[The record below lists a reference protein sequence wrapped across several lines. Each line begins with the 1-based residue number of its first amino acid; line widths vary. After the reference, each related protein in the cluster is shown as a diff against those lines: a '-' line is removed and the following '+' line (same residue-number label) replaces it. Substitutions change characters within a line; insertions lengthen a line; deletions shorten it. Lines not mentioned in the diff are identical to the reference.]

1 MSGPIRSAARN
12 GFVCSVGSAF
22 SYIKNQKCANPQF
35 RTYAFLQHDPMYL
48 RAAGGF
54 ARKKTHDGSAIGF
67 TQKRH
72 TLCCLLYLIFHRS
85 ASSSFGGGSRS
96 GATCMSR
103 RLPAAGAVPKAVF
116 RTVDGSGTLCL
127 WKDSLLQKGCNWRAR
142 HLPIFRMY
150 WSAFRQSSAHRPD
163 APHCPSVR
171 YCAAPRGAT
180 ACARQAAG
188 RRFAVQTIY
197 YNV

>member
-1 MSGPIRSAARN
+1 MRKSTDPDLRISAARSYALVRRGRFCPQKKRMTVLQLDLRRN
-12 GFVCSVGSAF
+12 ATRCTAYYTGS
-22 SYIKNQKCANPQF
+22 S
-35 RTYAFLQHDPMYL
+35 TDLQAVLSAEGAGAARHAC
-48 RAAGGF
+48 RAACPPR
-54 ARKKTHDGSAIGF
+54 A
-67 TQKRH
+67 
-72 TLCCLLYLIFHRS
+72 
-85 ASSSFGGGSRS
+85 
-96 GATCMSR
+96 
-103 RLPAAGAVPKAVF
+103 AVPKTVF

-127 WKDSLLQKGCNWRAR
+127 WENSLLQKGRSGR
-142 HLPIFRMY
+142 VRYLPIFRMY